1 MEPPSRP
8 RIDLLNFTG
17 RRRRLCRIRA
27 VASAVLGG
35 QARSVEIILSDDEAV
50 RELNRERRGVDEPTD
65 VLTFPAPDFPN
76 APLGEIIIS
85 VPYAERQ
92 AALRGIKTEDELC
105 YLALHG
111 ALHLLGL
118 EDETDEGRKS
128 MQAEM
133 ARWGERL
140 GLPEQ
145 TEWSSLLHEVSKP

>member
-27 VASAVLGG
+27 VASAVLEG

-50 RELNRERRGVDEPTD
+50 RELNRERRGLDEATD

-118 EDETDEGRKS
+118 EDETEEGRKS

-133 ARWGERL
+133 ARWGRRL

-145 TEWSSLLHEVSKP
+145 PEWSSLLHEVAQP